1 MIVGEVRERLFVW
14 EGEFDRSAGEVNERE
29 RGVGGVKPVGAADDQ
44 LHAVVQRLGSSV
56 AQLQPSGGED
66 PVAVFADRAAEPD
79 EWFQAAAG
87 QAREQPVDQRR
98 DGLLAQEPATRSKQG
113 RRRRNRASAVA
124 LLLAVRAHPVLRA
137 RCLAVPALDG
147 SEQRGATA

>member
-1 MIVGEVRERLFVW
+1 MFVW

-29 RGVGGVKPVGAADDQ
+29 RGVGGVNPVGAADDQ

-87 QAREQPVDQRR
+87 QGASSRSISVATVCSLRPGAKIARTISFI
-98 DGLLAQEPATRSKQG
+98 AQARGTVPPAACSAASVSAWRS
-113 RRRRNRASAVA
+113 
-124 LLLAVRAHPVLRA
+124 VR
-137 RCLAVPALDG
+137 
-147 SEQRGATA
+147 S